1 VDLTIDEIINQL
13 DDLMESMSY
22 HENLSIALDIAQQLR
37 DELMMSTDDY
47 DE

>member
-1 VDLTIDEIINQL
+1 MDLTIDEIINQL

-37 DELMMSTDDY
+37 DEMMMSTDDY